1 MHVSEAHGA
10 VVQPASEPRIS
21 GARAPGPASRSPG
34 GFRHELL
41 PYSGAQEFLDGTLPL
56 IERALDEDEPVLVA
70 VARVRTDLLR
80 DALGERAARVG
91 FCDMQQLGRNPAR
104 IIPAWQRFVD
114 RHAPLGKPLLGIGE
128 PVWPGRDAAA
138 LNECERH
145 ESLLNFAFAQGAAW
159 RLLCPYDLDGL
170 GASAID
176 AARQSHPYVA
186 QAAAGNANSRYRE
199 ASWPRRAFG
208 GALPEPAGPV
218 REMAFSRQQLPAARH
233 LVGGL
238 AGRAGL
244 PRERVEQL
252 VLAVSELATN
262 SVLYGGGTGRLRVW
276 LEGRTLL
283 CDVRDSGRIELPLAG
298 RIEPRPDQLASRGLW
313 LANQVCDLV
322 QIRSDES
329 GTIARLHMDL
339 QPLG

>member
-10 VVQPASEPRIS
+10 VVRPASEPQIS

-34 GFRHELL
+34 RFRHELL
-41 PYSGAQEFLDGTLPL
+41 AYSGAEEFLQGTLPL

-70 VARVRTDLLR
+70 VARVRANLLR
-80 DALGERAARVG
+80 DALGERAGRVG
-91 FCDMQQLGRNPAR
+91 FHDMQQLGRNPAR

-114 RHAPLGKPLLGIGE
+114 QHAPLGKPLLGIGE

-138 LNECERH
+138 LDECERH
-145 ESLLNFAFAQGAAW
+145 ESLLNFAFAEGAAW

-176 AARQSHPYVA
+176 AARQSHPHLA
-186 QAAAGNANSRYRE
+186 PAAGKANSRYRE
-199 ASWPRRAFG
+199 ASWPQRAFG
-208 GALPEPAGPV
+208 GSLPEPAGPV
-218 REMAFSRQQLPAARH
+218 KEMAFSRQQLAAARH
-233 LVGGL
+233 LVAGL
-238 AGRAGL
+238 AGPAGL

-262 SVLYGGGTGRLRVW
+262 SVLYGGATGRLRVW
-276 LEGRTLL
+276 QEGRTLV

-339 QPLG
+339 QPVG